1 MKVMEQRAM
10 DPKLVNDVQ
19 GEFSAKDVS
28 HDFIL
33 YAFSQ

>member
-1 MKVMEQRAM
+1 MKVMEQRVM
-10 DPKLVNDVQ
+10 DLKFINDVQ